1 MRPFAGFANL
11 ITIEP
16 LGKWKWD
23 RKDTARICF
32 RFVFLSDPLNQLCNK
47 KNAATVEKESKKKQY
62 EKMSSLQELWFWL

>member
-23 RKDTARICF
+23 RKDTTRICY
-32 RFVFLSDPLNQLCNK
+32 RFVFPLDPLNQLCNK
-47 KNAATVEKESKKKQY
+47 KNAATMEEECKKKQN
-62 EKMSSLQELWFWL
+62 EKMSSL